1 MPTRHRLTFVPL
13 GQATLGPGYVKV
25 GYDRKQVKAP
35 AAIDTDGELPAGD
48 DEEIFRHYGLTY
60 QAAPADQGV
69 QAHRGA
75 RL

>member
-35 AAIDTDGELPAGD
+35 AAIDTDGELQLATTRRSSG
-48 DEEIFRHYGLTY
+48 TT
-60 QAAPADQGV
+60 A
-69 QAHRGA
+69 
-75 RL
+75 